1 MRIKE
6 ACEAT
11 GLTRKAIRYYESAGL
26 ISPDIDPNGY
36 RNFSD
41 EVIQQL
47 ALIGV
52 LRGFRLSITE
62 IRECLKGEDA
72 LSAQVE
78 KKINEYEAERDR
90 VSVELELLREFVSG
104 NHSLEEVAAL
114 RQRTEATLRDRPGY
128 LRERLHQLFP
138 GDFGEV
144 VAAVYGNMLDQKLET
159 PEQHTA
165 WLTLVADL
173 DELEPIDVPEE
184 IAEWARERN
193 DESQIARNVA
203 RMKSEYSQEY
213 EEFSQHKREAAEQ
226 YVNETSEEDRSESAE
241 CTKMMASFLAG
252 TGLPLLMAVGRHMP
266 VLSSD
271 MANFGDKAQ
280 RFISEN
286 PDLLRRMMGSKQ

>member
-6 ACEAT
+6 ASEVT
-11 GLTRKAIRYYESAGL
+11 GLTHKAIRYYESAEL

-47 ALIGV
+47 VLIGV

-72 LSAQVE
+72 LSAQME

-128 LRERLHQLFP
+128 LSERLRQLFP
-138 GDFGEV
+138 GDFGDV
-144 VAAVYGNMLDQKLET
+144 LAAVYGNLLDQKLET

-173 DELEPIDVPEE
+173 DELEPIEVPEE
-184 IAEWARERN
+184 IAEWARKRN
-193 DESQIARNVA
+193 DVNRIAQNAA
-203 RMKSEYSQEY
+203 RMKNEYAQDY
-213 EEFSQHKREAAEQ
+213 EEFSQHKREAAER
-226 YVNETSEEDRSESAE
+226 YVDETSEEARSEF
-241 CTKMMASFLAG
+241 TKCAKMVASFLAG
-252 TGLPLLMAVGRHMP
+252 TGLPLMMAVGRHMP

-271 MANFGDKAQ
+271 IANFGDKAQ
-280 RFISEN
+280 RFVSEN
-286 PDLLRRMMGSKQ
+286 PDLIRRMLGSSQ